1 MNRLKQLRTYP
12 FGLLLCLEWILLS
25 LAILGELPDSFLWG
39 QNDQASASVFLSS
52 ILSFLCLLSLGL
64 IGLKLPT
71 QKTSNKWLYVIL
83 QLGLIL
89 LPTTT
94 NQQIL
99 PLLTPCLIVTMRNCL
114 IFKSKERWLA
124 NILVFIC
131 IIPSLTYITSFAE
144 FQDILSQY
152 QAVSFAEFQIRRN
165 ISNISY
171 LFVNGLS
178 ITFICIL
185 VNALLKEYQSQ
196 QQLAIAREQLRQ
208 YAIQAEDRAAV
219 NERNR
224 IAREIHDSVG
234 HALTA
239 QTIQLNNAIA
249 FWQSQ
254 PDKAYQFLTE
264 AKELVTTALKE
275 IRYSINTL
283 RSDPLEGKSL
293 EDAIALLFQ
302 EFSSRTKIIPDNIMV
317 LNHSLSEEIKLTVYR
332 IIQEALTNIV
342 KHSQAEVVKVELQ
355 TFSEHLSLLMEDNG
369 KGFNPEQNTTG
380 FGLQGMRERVMALK
394 GKMEISSS
402 LQRGCTIIITIPFN
416 KVTEKILIN
425 QK

>member
-1 MNRLKQLRTYP
+1 MNRLKQLKTYP
-12 FGLLLCLEWILLS
+12 FGLFLWLEWILLS

-39 QNDQASASVFLSS
+39 QNYQASVSVFLSS

-64 IGLKLPT
+64 IGVKLPNH
-71 QKTSNKWLYVIL
+71 KALNKWLYVIL

-99 PLLTPCLIVTMRNCL
+99 PLLTPYLIVTMRNCL

-196 QQLAIAREQLRQ
+196 QQLAQAREQLRQ

-224 IAREIHDSVG
+224 IAREIHDSIG

-254 PDKAYQFLTE
+254 PDKAYQFLVE
-264 AKELVTTALKE
+264 SQELVRKALKD
-275 IRYSINTL
+275 IRHSVSTL

-293 EDAIALLFQ
+293 EAAIALLFQ
-302 EFSSRTKIIPDNIMV
+302 EFSSRTKIIPDHTIA
-317 LNHSLSEEIKLTVYR
+317 LNHSLTEEIKLTVYR
-332 IIQEALTNIV
+332 TIQEALTNIV
-342 KHSQAEVVKVELQ
+342 KHSEAQAVKVELQ
-355 TFSEHLSLLMEDNG
+355 TFPDHLYLLIQDNG
-369 KGFNPEQNTTG
+369 KGFNPNQNTTG
-380 FGLQGMRERVMALK
+380 FGLQGMRERVLALE
-394 GKMEISSS
+394 GKIEIDSDFNC
-402 LQRGCTIIITIPFN
+402 GCNITIHIPFN
-416 KVTEKILIN
+416 RFTDKILIN
-425 QK
+425 RK